1 MKKTFQVEN
10 VKCSGC
16 ANTLKKKLLN
26 DFGNID
32 VDLDLF
38 PRQITLDIKDEDIN
52 KLREIL
58 KSIGYPMSDEK
69 LDTIDNIT
77 TKAKSFIS
85 CATGK
90 LDK

>member
-10 VKCSGC
+10 VKCDGC
-16 ANTLKKKLLN
+16 ANTLKKKLSN
-26 DFGNID
+26 DFGCVD
-32 VDLDLF
+32 VDLDVF
-38 PRQITLDIKDEDIN
+38 PRRITLEIKDDDIN
-52 KLREIL
+52 KLRVTL

>member
-1 MKKTFQVEN
+1 MKKTFEVEN
-10 VKCSGC
+10 VKCDGC
-16 ANTLKKKLLN
+16 ANTLKKKLLK
-26 DFGNID
+26 DFGKVEVNLD
-32 VDLDLF
+32 VF
-38 PRQITLDIKDEDIN
+38 PRQITLEIKDDETN

-58 KSIGYPMSDEK
+58 KSIGYPMSDEN
-69 LDTIDNIT
+69 LDTIDTIT